1 MLVSG
6 RITRKSVKSGTY
18 GDKVSF
24 LVGGNW
30 LSAFASDKKLDQDA
44 KDLLRSLVEGEEAE
58 FTIVEAPNKN
68 DPSKPYLNIVGII
81 KVNRLDTG
89 EAPDY
94 PAPPVQPTGQ
104 AGQPKDNQRESGDT
118 RVRSMALAYAKD
130 MAISINSVGLSLD
143 DEMIISRAKRF
154 EQYILTGL

>member
-6 RITRKSVKSGTY
+6 RITRKSVKSGPY

-94 PAPPVQPTGQ
+94 PAPPAQPTGQ
-104 AGQPKDNQRESGDT
+104 TGQPKDNQRESGDT

-130 MAISINSVGLSLD
+130 WGIAHKTDSQMMDREEIVRI
-143 DEMIISRAKRF
+143 AKRF
-154 EQYILTGL
+154 EQYILTGE